1 MFSKDILPL
10 IMKHDFFLFGGTSEW
25 PENVYGRDAANH
37 YERRHIR
44 RPLAAE
50 SHLSLAECA
59 PSNLDGAVSVGFEE
73 DGSIR
78 ITRK

>member
-44 RPLAAE
+44 RPLAVE
-50 SHLSLAECA
+50 GHLSLAECT
-59 PSNLDGAVSVGFEE
+59 PSNHRGAVSIEFNETGA
-73 DGSIR
+73 IK

>member
-10 IMKHDFFLFGGTSEW
+10 IMNHDFFLFGGTSEW
-25 PENVYGRDAANH
+25 PECVYGRDSANY

-50 SHLSLAECA
+50 RQLSLAECK
-59 PSNLDGAVSVGFEE
+59 PSTRKGAICIEYFEDGAVK
-73 DGSIR
+73 
-78 ITRK
+78 ITQK